1 MGTPFWTFWWVWG
14 AAALGLG
21 ILEILAPGFV
31 FLGFAIGA
39 AAVAA
44 LLLVAGGSW
53 GLPPLL
59 LIFAALSLAAWLL
72 LKRFFALP
80 KGQVKTFDHDIND

>member
-1 MGTPFWTFWWVWG
+1 MESQFWTLWWVWA
-14 AAALGLG
+14 AAALALG

-39 AAVAA
+39 AGVGA
-44 LLLVAGGSW
+44 LLLFGLGGI

-59 LIFAALSLAAWLL
+59 FIFAILSLVAWLVM
-72 LKRFFALP
+72 KRLFALP
-80 KGQVKTFDHDIND
+80 RGQVKTFDHDIND

>member
-1 MGTPFWTFWWVWG
+1 MAGQFWALWWVWG
-14 AAALGLG
+14 AAALVLG

-44 LLLVAGGSW
+44 LLLLGGSGI
-53 GLPPLL
+53 GLAPLL
-59 LIFAALSLAAWLL
+59 FIFAALSLAAWLL
-72 LKRFFALP
+72 MRRLFALP